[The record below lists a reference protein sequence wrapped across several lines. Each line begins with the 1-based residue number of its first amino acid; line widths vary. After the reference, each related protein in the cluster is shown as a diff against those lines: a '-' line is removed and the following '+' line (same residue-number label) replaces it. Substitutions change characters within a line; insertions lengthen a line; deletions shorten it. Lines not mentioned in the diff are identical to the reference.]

1 MPKQKRDY
9 SELKL
14 EFFQSDIDELKAFLR
29 EKWVNYTSWGVA
41 KMTRWR
47 TKEKQEYKAKI
58 LEKALEKQA
67 TKDSNDLLIPV
78 SFLMKAKKN
87 AIIQIAKKLSEE
99 WISINDL
106 AKWLEAVKTELW
118 EPSKITQNQNLNKEI
133 SDELSPDEQEALD
146 IIEFSCIFCLILFNN
161 FFVTVAS

>member
-9 SELKL
+9 SAIKL
-14 EFFQSDIDELKAFLR
+14 EFFQSDLDEVKSFITH
-29 EKWVNYTSWGVA
+29 KWIRYNAEWS
-41 KMTRWR
+41 RR
-47 TKEKQEYKAKI
+47 TKWWSKEKQEYKSKI
-58 LEKALEKQA
+58 VERALEKQA
-67 TKDSNDLLIPV
+67 TKDSNDLLLPV

-87 AIIQIAKKLSEE
+87 ALIQIAKKLSEK

-146 IIEFSCIFCLILFNN
+146 IILGSKW
-161 FFVTVAS
+161 TKKKQ